1 MEIVYLSNSC
11 SKTKFNNLV
20 NNNMIKSL
28 PQAQKYHSLL
38 LEGIEKVC
46 GEELTAISVLPINR
60 NSCKKI
66 FFKKE
71 YEKVGKINYV
81 YLSFINFPLFRQI
94 CIYKNVKKQLKKICS
109 KNNDKIIVCDIL
121 QYSLSVAAIKFA
133 RKFKIPI
140 IGIVTD
146 VPGHATN
153 ADKKNLSFI
162 SRIMSKLSDKKTAKI
177 FDNYDAYLFLTEE
190 MNNVVNRKN
199 KPYIVLEGHADE
211 NMKTVTNSIN
221 NKFFPKVAMYAGGI
235 HKECGIE
242 YLVKAFLMGDFKN
255 WELHLY
261 GCGNFQ
267 EELQKISSENAN
279 VKFFGIQPND
289 LIVENQLKASVLLN
303 PRFTDEDYVKYSFPS
318 KTLECMVSGTP
329 LLTTKLPGMPKEY
342 YPYVYFFEN
351 ETIEGMN
358 NTLRLVLG
366 KSSDELYDFGK
377 MAKEFILRE
386 KTNIKQAK
394 KFYEFASM
402 VYVKYV
408 QT

>member
-46 GEELTAISVLPINR
+46 EEELTAISVLPINR
-60 NSCKKI
+60 NSSKKI
-66 FFKKE
+66 YFKQE
-71 YEKVGKINYV
+71 NETVGKINYI
-81 YLSFINFPLFRQI
+81 YLSFINFPFFRQI
-94 CIYKNVKKQLKKICS
+94 CIYRNVKKQLKKTCS

-121 QYSLSVAAIKFA
+121 QYSLSVAAMKFA

-162 SRIMSKLSDKKTAKI
+162 SRKMSEFSDKKSVKI

-190 MNNVVNRKN
+190 MHKVVNRQN
-199 KPYIVLEGHADE
+199 RPYIVLEGHADE
-211 NMKTVTNSIN
+211 KMKDAENSID
-221 NKFFPKVAMYAGGI
+221 KKSFPKIAMYAGGI

-242 YLVKAFLMGDFKN
+242 SLVKAFIKGEFKD

-267 EELQKISSENAN
+267 EELQIISSKHHN

-289 LIVENQLKASVLLN
+289 VIVKNQLKATVLLN

-351 ETIEGMN
+351 ETIDGMY
-358 NTLRLVLG
+358 NTLWIVLN
-366 KSSDELYDFGK
+366 KSADELYSFGK
-377 MAKEFILRE
+377 KAKEFILKE
-386 KTNIKQAK
+386 KTNVKQAK
-394 KFYEFASM
+394 KFYDFASM
-402 VYVKYV
+402 VYSKYF
-408 QT
+408 